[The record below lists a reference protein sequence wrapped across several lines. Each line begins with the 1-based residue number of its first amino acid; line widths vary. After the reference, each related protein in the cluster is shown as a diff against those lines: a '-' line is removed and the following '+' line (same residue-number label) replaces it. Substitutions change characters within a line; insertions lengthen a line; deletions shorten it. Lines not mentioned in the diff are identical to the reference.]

1 MVSIGALVLVALTTP
16 YVVVVT
22 VAVLFAYGTD
32 PPWPANA
39 LLALALAAPGPAGP
53 LVFGQASVP
62 DVLAG
67 SLLTAL
73 SAVVLLDPKSANRCT
88 DYDVLE
94 GSRLHRYRDR
104 VVNDEGPLA
113 RLVAR
118 LLVIGLGVAGLYVTA
133 TALLATPESATTY
146 PSLR

>member
-1 MVSIGALVLVALTTP
+1 MVSIGALVLVALATP

-22 VAVLFAYGTD
+22 FAVLFAYGTD
-32 PPWPANA
+32 PPWPASA
-39 LLALALAAPGPAGP
+39 LLALALAAPGLAGL
-53 LVFGQASVP
+53 LVFDQASAL

-73 SAVVLLDPKSANRCT
+73 AGVAALNPKLVTEYNE
-88 DYDVLE
+88 YDAIE

-104 VVNDEGPLA
+104 VANDDGPLA

-118 LLVIGLGVAGLYVTA
+118 LLTIGFVLVGLYLTA
-133 TALLATPESATTY
+133 DALLATPEATTY
-146 PSLR
+146 PLLR